1 MIVIVVI
8 IFVWPMTGLV
18 HKYDTIL
25 LESNPDVYNPYYTKT
40 LYMEYNKEGKNPWKS
55 IIEDNDLTK
64 DDFDQGLL
72 YSFNCDWYI
81 ENDADKEAWSRQWE

>member
-1 MIVIVVI
+1 MLVIVVI

-25 LESNPDVYNPYYTKT
+25 LDEGVYNPYYTKT
-40 LYMEYNKEGKNPWKS
+40 LYMEYNKEGKNPWKN
-55 IIEDNDLTK
+55 IIDVNGLTK
-64 DDFDQGLL
+64 DDFDEGLL

-81 ENDADKEAWSRQWE
+81 ENDETKEAWSRQWE